1 MVKVTIE
8 LSVDTQNAEQLKTLV
23 NLLQNSN
30 EVAQAPKQPVDGQT
44 SGAEEQ
50 PGSKA
55 PRKPRTPKPAES
67 QAEVQ
72 NPEPEPEPEPMD
84 EKPDEKPKEKVITI
98 EQVRLLLASK
108 VSNHRQE
115 IKDKLTELGANNV
128 TMLELGKYQD
138 FMAFMQ
144 NLD

>member
-23 NLLQNSN
+23 DLLKNSN
-30 EVAQAPKQPVDGQT
+30 EVAQPSQQAQAQDPNLENEPKPQ
-44 SGAEEQ
+44 
-50 PGSKA
+50 
-55 PRKPRTPKPAES
+55 RKPRTQKPAES
-67 QAEVQ
+67 QAGVK

-84 EKPDEKPKEKVITI
+84 EKPEEKAITI

-128 TMLELGKYQD
+128 TTLDPGKYQE
-138 FMAFMQ
+138 FMDFMQ

>member
-23 NLLQNSN
+23 DLLKNSN
-30 EVAQAPKQPVDGQT
+30 EVAQPSQQAQ
-44 SGAEEQ
+44 AEDPNPENETKPQ
-50 PGSKA
+50 
-55 PRKPRTPKPAES
+55 RKPRTQKPAES
-67 QAEVQ
+67 QAGVK

-84 EKPDEKPKEKVITI
+84 EKPEEKAITI

-128 TMLELGKYQD
+128 TTLDPGKYQE
-138 FMAFMQ
+138 FMDFMQ

>member
-23 NLLQNSN
+23 DLLKNSN
-30 EVAQAPKQPVDGQT
+30 EVAQHPEQPWNEQA

-55 PRKPRTPKPAES
+55 PRKPRTQKPAES
-67 QAEVQ
+67 QTEVK

-84 EKPDEKPKEKVITI
+84 KKPEEKAITI

-108 VSNHRQE
+108 VSNHRQG

-128 TMLELGKYQD
+128 TMLDPGKYQE
-138 FMAFMQ
+138 FMDFMQ

>member
-23 NLLQNSN
+23 DLLKNSN
-30 EVAQAPKQPVDGQT
+30 EVAQPSKQPDGEQT
-44 SGAEEQ
+44 TGAEEQ
-50 PGSKA
+50 PSPKA
-55 PRKPRTPKPAES
+55 TRKPRTQKPAEP
-67 QAEVQ
+67 QAEVK

-84 EKPDEKPKEKVITI
+84 EKPEEKAITI

-128 TMLELGKYQD
+128 TTLDPGKYQE
-138 FMAFMQ
+138 FMDFMQ

>member
-8 LSVDTQNAEQLKTLV
+8 LSVDTQNAEQLRTLV
-23 NLLQNSN
+23 DLLKNSN
-30 EVAQAPKQPVDGQT
+30 EVSQPSKQPEVEQT
-44 SGAEEQ
+44 AGTEEQ
-50 PGSKA
+50 PSPNA
-55 PRKPRTPKPAES
+55 PKKPRTKKPAEPT
-67 QAEVQ
+67 AEAK
-72 NPEPEPEPEPMD
+72 NPEPEPEPEPID
-84 EKPDEKPKEKVITI
+84 EKPEEKAITI

-128 TMLELGKYQD
+128 TTLEPGKYED
-138 FMAFMQ
+138 FMNFMQ